1 MANRYRVERTV
12 KVTTI
17 DYIEAESEE
26 ALISQL
32 ENSKSLAGDISA
44 LGLADIHQTVSYC
57 SQNEKIVLTK
67 VNC

>member
-1 MANRYRVERTV
+1 MANKYRVERTV

-44 LGLADIHQTVSYC
+44 LGLADVHQNVSYC
-57 SQNEKIVLTK
+57 SLGEKFVLAQ
-67 VNC
+67 VNI